1 MASKPLLV
9 DHRKTFW
16 LCASL
21 MSNNEQMKKQK
32 LSTNNYKKMALVG
45 YFSLLF
51 FMPLWLLVLS
61 PSEALSTSTTLLLF
75 VLPLLFPLKGIL
87 QGNPYTFAWA
97 NFIVLIYFLHSLTTL
112 WVLPSDRI
120 WATLELIFASIMF
133 FGCSYYAKYRGQ
145 ELGLSIR
152 KKKEDK

>member
-1 MASKPLLV
+1 M
-9 DHRKTFW
+9 FW
-16 LCASL
+16 LCANL
-21 MSNNEQMKKQK
+21 MGYNEQMKKQK
-32 LSTNNYKKMALVG
+32 LSTNNYKKMALIG

-61 PSEALSTSTTLLLF
+61 PSEGLSTSTTLLLF
-75 VLPLLFPLKGIL
+75 VLPLLFPLKGML

-145 ELGLSIR
+145 EIGLSIR